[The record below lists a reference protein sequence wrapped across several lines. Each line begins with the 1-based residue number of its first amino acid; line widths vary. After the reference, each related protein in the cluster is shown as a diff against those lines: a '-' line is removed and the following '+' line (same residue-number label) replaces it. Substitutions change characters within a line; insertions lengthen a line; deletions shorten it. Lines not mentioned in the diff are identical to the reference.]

1 MIGVYAT
8 GGREPRHARERDGD
22 PWKRIATVV
31 PRPGALVRPMVPPQL
46 STSRR
51 AMASPRP
58 DPLDVVEN
66 AGSKTRGST
75 SAAIPRPSSS
85 TASPYPPSEMR
96 TVTRRAPAL
105 RAFSSRLMR
114 TSFTSSRRAEAR
126 APGSPANATVA
137 AASAPPSVYRCTTS
151 RATAWTSTGSSG
163 SASAA
168 GDAKRENARAI
179 ASSRSISAR
188 IRPAEIDRLDAI
200 ARALQVLDAEADRG
214 EGILDLVRD
223 LTRHLAPG

>member
-1 MIGVYAT
+1 MIDVSAQ
-8 GGREPRHARERDGD
+8 GGREPRHVPERAGD
-22 PWKRIATVV
+22 AWNRMVTVV
-31 PRPGALVRPMVPPQL
+31 PCAGALVRPMVPPQL

-85 TASPYPPSEMR
+85 TASPYPSSEMR

-114 TSFTSSRRAEAR
+114 TRSEEHTSELQSLT
-126 APGSPANATVA
+126 NLV
-137 AASAPPSVYRCTTS
+137 C
-151 RATAWTSTGSSG
+151 
-163 SASAA
+163 
-168 GDAKRENARAI
+168 
-179 ASSRSISAR
+179 
-188 IRPAEIDRLDAI
+188 RL
-200 ARALQVLDAEADRG
+200 LLEKKKN
-214 EGILDLVRD
+214 E
-223 LTRHLAPG
+223 